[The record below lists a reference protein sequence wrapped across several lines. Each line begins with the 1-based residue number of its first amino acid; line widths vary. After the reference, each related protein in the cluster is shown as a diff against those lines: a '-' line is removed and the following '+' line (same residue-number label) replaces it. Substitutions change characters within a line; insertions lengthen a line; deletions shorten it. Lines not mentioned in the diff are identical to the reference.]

1 MSTIVIIIAAV
12 INVILGLSIVHINR
26 KLKFYHEMNNITYSE
41 IYKLR
46 ENQIESLQAE
56 LNQLRARK
64 NLKQQFQ
71 EELNR
76 NKDLDDQIS
85 VQLDL
90 FKDYIEKVREQLEFL
105 DKAMGK

>member
-26 KLKFYHEMNNITYSE
+26 KLKFYHEMYNITYSE
-41 IYKLR
+41 ICKLR

-56 LNQLRARK
+56 LNQLQERE
-64 NLKQQFQ
+64 NLNQQYR

-76 NKDLDDQIS
+76 HKDLDDQIS

-90 FKDYIEKVREQLEFL
+90 FKEYIVKVREQLVFL
-105 DKAMGK
+105 QEAMGK